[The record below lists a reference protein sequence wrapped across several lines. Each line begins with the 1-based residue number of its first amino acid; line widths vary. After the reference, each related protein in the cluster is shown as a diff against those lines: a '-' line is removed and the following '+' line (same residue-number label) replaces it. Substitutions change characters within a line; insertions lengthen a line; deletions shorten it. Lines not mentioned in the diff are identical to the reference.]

1 MENASKALIIAGAIL
16 LAILIIGLG
25 VFIYNSASSSM
36 KNVNL
41 SQNEIQ
47 NFNDPFLQYV
57 GENVT
62 GTNVMAL
69 CDKVK
74 THNLANT
81 SDPTRMVHI
90 RETAAVD
97 GEAADDDGGKLQE
110 PTTVKKNIRAGY
122 NYQVTVGYDNDTG
135 LITNIGIVRKQS
147 K

>member
-25 VFIYNSASSSM
+25 VFIYKQASNAM
-36 KNVNL
+36 KGVNL

-47 NFNDPFLQYV
+47 NFNEPFLQYA

-74 THNLANT
+74 THNLANS
-81 SDPTRMVHI
+81 SDATRMVHI
-90 RETAAVD
+90 TFGSAAVD
-97 GEAADDDGGKLQE
+97 GQAADDEEGKLQE
-110 PTTVKKNIRAGY
+110 PTTVKKEIRAGY

-135 LITNIGIVRKQS
+135 LITNIGIVRKTS
-147 K
+147 

>member
-47 NFNDPFLQYV
+47 NFNEPFLQYA

-90 RETAAVD
+90 RFGSAAVD
-97 GEAADDDGGKLQE
+97 GEAADDEEGKLQE
-110 PTTVKKNIRAGY
+110 PTTVKKEIRAGY
-122 NYQVTVGYDNDTG
+122 NYQVTVGMDNDTG
-135 LITNIGIVRKQS
+135 LVTNIGIVRKTS
-147 K
+147 